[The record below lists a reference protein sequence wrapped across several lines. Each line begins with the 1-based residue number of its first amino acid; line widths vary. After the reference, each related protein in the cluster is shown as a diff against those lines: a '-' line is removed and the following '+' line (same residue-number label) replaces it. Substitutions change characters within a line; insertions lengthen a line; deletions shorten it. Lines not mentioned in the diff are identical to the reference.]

1 MMAPPDLLTNGYQN
15 LSIFVIFMTALRV
28 FIVELIN
35 SENFQEVQTQN
46 SPQYP

>member
-1 MMAPPDLLTNGYQN
+1 MAPPDLLTNGYQN
-15 LSIFVIFMTALRV
+15 LSILVIFVTALRV

-46 SPQYP
+46 PY